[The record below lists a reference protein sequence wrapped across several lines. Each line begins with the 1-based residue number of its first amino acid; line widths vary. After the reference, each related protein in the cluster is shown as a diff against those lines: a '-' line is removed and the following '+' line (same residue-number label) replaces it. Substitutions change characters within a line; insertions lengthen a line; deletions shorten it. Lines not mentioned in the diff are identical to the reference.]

1 MSIVPMRVLALSALL
16 VSTSVFAANS
26 KPQPLP
32 IVDTRI
38 VAIGVE
44 GLMMLATDEV
54 ILIAPLADAQRVR
67 EAHAWDAAARSQ

>member
-1 MSIVPMRVLALSALL
+1 VIDGSGNL
-16 VSTSVFAANS
+16 VRSSG
-26 KPQPLP
+26 P
-32 IVDTRI
+32 RI
-38 VAIGVE
+38 IAIGVE

>member
-1 MSIVPMRVLALSALL
+1 MIDGSGNL
-16 VSTSVFAANS
+16 VRSSG
-26 KPQPLP
+26 P
-32 IVDTRI
+32 RI
-38 VAIGVE
+38 VAIGVA